1 MNKRLLILLFCIVS
15 LAFVFTTCKKG
26 AKPGVTDTEIKIGQW
41 GPQTGPAALWGA
53 VARGTDCYF
62 KMINEDGGINGR
74 KIKYFLR
81 DDGYQPA
88 RTKAEVKKLVE
99 GEGIFA
105 FVGGVGTA
113 TGMAVIDYL
122 EDNRIPWVSPSTGS
136 THWTHPP
143 RKYVF
148 GTYPLY
154 CHEAAVLVD
163 YAVNTLKKK
172 KIAIFYQ
179 NDDYGKLGVAG
190 AQIALKKHGLELV
203 EKVSAEMNDTD
214 LSSQA
219 LKLKSSGADAVLM
232 WIMPKH
238 GAIMLGTCAK
248 IGFKPQFMT
257 SSTLSDNPM
266 MLKIT
271 KGLWKDMII
280 VRFYVNP
287 FEDHP
292 LNNKYRE
299 AWKKYAPNERWGT
312 FFSAGFLFAQPLVE
326 ALKKCG
332 RDVTPENFVKA
343 MEELNGFQGTGAP
356 LTFTPEKRQGSN
368 AVYLA
373 QVISDTKDKK
383 LTGWITS
390 DIKVDEVLELMEEL

>member
-1 MNKRLLILLFCIVS
+1 
-15 LAFVFTTCKKG
+15 
-26 AKPGVTDTEIKIGQW
+26 
-41 GPQTGPAALWGA
+41 
-53 VARGTDCYF
+53 
-62 KMINEDGGINGR
+62 
-74 KIKYFLR
+74 
-81 DDGYQPA
+81 
-88 RTKAEVKKLVE
+88 
-99 GEGIFA
+99 
-105 FVGGVGTA
+105 
-113 TGMAVIDYL
+113 
-122 EDNRIPWVSPSTGS
+122 
-136 THWTHPP
+136 
-143 RKYVF
+143 
-148 GTYPLY
+148 
-154 CHEAAVLVD
+154 
-163 YAVNTLKKK
+163 
-172 KIAIFYQ
+172 
-179 NDDYGKLGVAG
+179 
-190 AQIALKKHGLELV
+190 
-203 EKVSAEMNDTD
+203 MNDTD